1 MTDNFQF
8 SVFNFQF
15 VDTHCHLYDEA
26 FDEDRAAAV
35 QRALDAGVTT
45 MLLPDIDSTSTPRL
59 DALATQ
65 AIKQSGN
72 QAIFYRMAGLHPT
85 SVKEDYEAELQ
96 HVHDRLFNSYTPTPP
111 CREGTKEP
119 DDLRSRPLPAGRGAQ
134 RVGWGKAFIA
144 VGEIGMDLYWDR
156 TFEAQQREVLK
167 TQLQWAVDL
176 DLPVCLHIRKAHN
189 EVFAVLREM
198 NRPSWRGVMHCFG
211 GSVQEAQRALEMGF
225 HLGIGGVVTFKN
237 ATMADVVKAVPL
249 DRLLLETDAPYLS
262 PVPHRGQRNESAYIP
277 LIAQKIADL
286 KEISL
291 AEVAAV
297 TTASAKDL
305 FRL

>member
-8 SVFNFQF
+8 SIFNFQF

-26 FDEDRAAAV
+26 FDEDRSAAV

-59 DALATQ
+59 DALSTQ

-85 SVKEDYEAELQ
+85 SVKEDYESELQ
-96 HVHDRLFNSYTPTPP
+96 HVHDRLFDSGISPEIDQRSNS
-111 CREGTKEP
+111 
-119 DDLRSRPLPAGRGAQ
+119 LNSNNSPL
-134 RVGWGKAFIA
+134 KFIA

-156 TFEAQQREVLK
+156 TFEAQQREVLR
-167 TQLQWAVDL
+167 TQLLWALDL

-189 EVFAVLREM
+189 EVFALLRDI
-198 NRPSWRGVMHCFG
+198 NRPFWRGVMHCFG
-211 GSVQEAQRALEMGF
+211 GSLQEAQRALEMGF

-237 ATMADVVKAVPL
+237 ATMADVAKAAPL

-262 PVPHRGQRNESAYIP
+262 PVPHRGQRNEPSYIP
-277 LIAQKIADL
+277 IIAQRIADL
-286 KEISL
+286 RGISL
-291 AEVAAV
+291 DEVAAV
-297 TTASAKDL
+297 TTANARSL
-305 FRL
+305 FRIRQ

>member
-8 SVFNFQF
+8 SIFNFQF

-96 HVHDRLFNSYTPTPP
+96 HVHDRLFNSGNSP
-111 CREGTKEP
+111 EI
-119 DDLRSRPLPAGRGAQ
+119 DQRSNSLNSNNSPL
-134 RVGWGKAFIA
+134 KFIA

-237 ATMADVVKAVPL
+237 ATMADVVKAAPL

>member
-8 SVFNFQF
+8 SIFNFQF

-96 HVHDRLFNSYTPTPP
+96 HVHDRLFNSSNSPEIDP
-111 CREGTKEP
+111 
-119 DDLRSRPLPAGRGAQ
+119 RSNSLNSNNSPL
-134 RVGWGKAFIA
+134 KFIA

-198 NRPSWRGVMHCFG
+198 NRPSWHGVMHCFG